1 MGKVTKEKRIG
12 SMNDVVDMASDL
24 MSEVYND
31 GKLTAAEKN
40 EKFCCWSACHLRI
53 RAEKRK
59 TALDLARMGMKAEGQ
74 ANQLTFEAPISSP
87 DTSQ

>member
-31 GKLTAAEKN
+31 GKLTAAEKM
-40 EKFCCWSACHLRI
+40 KSFAVGQRVICGI

-87 DTSQ
+87 DTAQ